1 MHCSNKLSK
10 GSLFYINVS
19 IDLMKTAATGQEIAS
34 FDLTLG
40 CWCKFTNTHILY
52 HFCKITHKLMIV
64 DDVF

>member
-1 MHCSNKLSK
+1 
-10 GSLFYINVS
+10 
-19 IDLMKTAATGQEIAS
+19 MKTAATGQEIAS